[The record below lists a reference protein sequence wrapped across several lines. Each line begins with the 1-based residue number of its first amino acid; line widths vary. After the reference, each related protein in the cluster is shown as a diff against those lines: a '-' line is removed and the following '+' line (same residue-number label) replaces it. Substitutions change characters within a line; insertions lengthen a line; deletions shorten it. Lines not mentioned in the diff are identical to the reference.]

1 MASQRVTS
9 QSPQGHSF
17 AANAAFNVLYK
28 VLNVIFPL
36 ISSVYLARVLL
47 PAGVGAVSYAQN
59 VASYLVLVACLGI
72 PMYGV
77 REIAKRR
84 DSQRDTDTC
93 FSEII
98 AINFCSTTVALL
110 AYAIVVAL
118 FFTSDLPLYLV
129 CGLPI
134 LFNYISIDW
143 FYQGRE
149 DYVYIAVR
157 SIIVKGLSVLA
168 ILLFV
173 HGPQDYVL
181 SAFLTVMGTCGNY
194 LFNIVRARRYV
205 HLTLHGLHLRQRLR
219 PIFVLV
225 ACSAGA
231 QLYNYVDVLML
242 GAMDTPE
249 VVGWYSNA
257 MKAIM
262 VVFTLCTAISE
273 VFLPRISYLFET
285 DREKVSDLVTLGMQI
300 VFYFAAPIVMGT
312 VAVAHNLVIVM
323 FGEPFAPAAFT
334 MQLLAPI
341 MIFKGLGDIV
351 SYQVII
357 GARQE
362 GKLVGPYFC
371 ATALNVALNLFLIP
385 LWSLNGAAVASVLT
399 ECFVN
404 MLLLRHSL
412 RLVRPRV
419 DVRFVAGTVLSALVM
434 WAAVMAV
441 GTLVHNV
448 FLGLVLDV
456 VVAVAIYAICGVLG
470 RNPILQMIFGI
481 LKRRLSLS

>member
-1 MASQRVTS
+1 MASQRTTS
-9 QSPQGHSF
+9 KRPQTHSF
-17 AANAAFNVLYK
+17 ATNAAFNVLYK

-59 VASYLVLVACLGI
+59 VASYMVLIACLGI

-84 DSQRDTDTC
+84 DSQGDTDVC

-98 AINFCSTTVALL
+98 VINFCSTTVALL
-110 AYAIVVAL
+110 IYAIVVAL
-118 FFTSDLPLYLV
+118 FFTGDLPLYLV

-143 FYQGRE
+143 FYQGQE

-173 HGPQDYVL
+173 HSPADYVL
-181 SAFLTVMGTCGNY
+181 SAFITVMGTCGNY
-194 LFNIVRARRYV
+194 LFNIVRVRHYV
-205 HLTLHGLHLRQRLR
+205 HLTHHGIHLRRHLK
-219 PIFVLV
+219 PILVLV

-242 GAMDTPE
+242 GAMDTSE
-249 VVGWYSNA
+249 VVGWYNNA
-257 MKAIM
+257 MKAVM

-273 VFLPRISYLFET
+273 IFLPRISYLFET
-285 DREKVSDLVTLGMQI
+285 DREKVSDLVSLGMQI
-300 VFYFAAPIVMGT
+300 VFYFAAPIVVGT
-312 VAVAHNLVIVM
+312 IAVAHNLVIVM
-323 FGEPFAPAAFT
+323 FGEPFAPAAPA
-334 MQLLAPI
+334 MQILAPL
-341 MIFKGLGDIV
+341 MIFRGLGDIV

-362 GKLVGPYFC
+362 NKLVGPYF
-371 ATALNVALNLFLIP
+371 AAAALNVVLNLFLIP
-385 LWSLNGAAVASVLT
+385 LWSLNGAAVVTVLT

-404 MLLLRHSL
+404 ALLLRYSL
-412 RLVRPRV
+412 RLVHPKV
-419 DVRFVAGTVLSALVM
+419 DMRFVISTVLSALVM
-434 WAAVMAV
+434 VAGIMVVNAI
-441 GTLVHNV
+441 VHNA
-448 FLGLVLDV
+448 FLGLAFDV
-456 VVAVAIYAICGVLG
+456 VTAVLIYAACGIMTK
-470 RNPILQMIFGI
+470 NPIFKMILSI
-481 LKRRLSLS
+481 LKRRLAPS

>member
-1 MASQRVTS
+1 MASQRSAS
-9 QSPQGHSF
+9 QQPHSF
-17 AANAAFNVLYK
+17 ATNAVFNVLYK

-36 ISSVYLARVLL
+36 VSSVYLARVLL

-59 VASYLVLVACLGI
+59 VASYLVLIACLGI

-77 REIAKRR
+77 REIAKCR
-84 DSQRDTDTC
+84 DSQRDTDVC
-93 FSEII
+93 FSEIV

-110 AYAIVVAL
+110 IYALVVTL
-118 FFTSDLPLYLV
+118 FFTGDLPLYLV

-173 HGPQDYVL
+173 HSPADYVL
-181 SAFLTVMGTCGNY
+181 SAFFSVMGTCGNY
-194 LFNIVRARRYV
+194 LFNIVRVRHYV
-205 HLTLHGLHLRQRLR
+205 HFTLHGIHLRQHLK

-249 VVGWYSNA
+249 VVGWYNNA
-257 MKAIM
+257 MKAVM

-273 VFLPRISYLFET
+273 IFLPRISYLFET
-285 DREKVSDLVTLGMQI
+285 DREKVSDLVSLGMQV
-300 VFYFAAPIVMGT
+300 VFYFAVPIVVGT
-312 VAVAHNLVIVM
+312 IAVAHNLVIVM
-323 FGEPFAPAAFT
+323 FGEPFAPAAPT
-334 MQLLAPI
+334 MQILAPL

-362 GKLVGPYFC
+362 DKLVGPYFG
-371 ATALNVALNLFLIP
+371 AAALNVALNLFLIP

-399 ECFVN
+399 EGFVN
-404 MLLLRHSL
+404 VLLLRYSL
-412 RLVRPRV
+412 KLVHPRIN
-419 DVRFVAGTVLSALVM
+419 VRFVVGTVLSALVM
-434 WAAVMAV
+434 WAGIMAV
-441 GTLVHNV
+441 NTVVHNAL
-448 FLGLVLDV
+448 LGLVLDV
-456 VVAVAIYAICGVLG
+456 VVAVAIYAICGVIG
-470 RNPILQMIFGI
+470 KNPILQMIFGI
-481 LKRRLSLS
+481 LKRKLSSSE